1 MSPTFFWKIKV
12 QSTLLN
18 ASGVSTIN
26 RTDVSRACSVKLL
39 YTSTWLLH
47 SLETCHS
54 PFAPEFDHVR
64 WLIEVESCSIY
75 YLRSHFVSL
84 NTVLKV
90 HRCYGMWQYFIM
102 SSAWMKFHYIC
113 ATFCLFII
121 LSLSIKVLSLDYC
134 KGCNTLESVDSSW
147 RCWFQFFSESSPM

>member
-1 MSPTFFWKIKV
+1 MFQEPAQLNFYIHQPASSTAWKPAIPP
-12 QSTLLN
+12 LL
-18 ASGVSTIN
+18 V
-26 RTDVSRACSVKLL
+26 
-39 YTSTWLLH
+39 
-47 SLETCHS
+47 
-54 PFAPEFDHVR
+54 FDRVR